1 MKMKTRNRCILNTFW
16 FYFWRHFGSMLEA
29 FGSIL
34 ATFWHPK
41 TELKSRSIFVQNL
54 KVAGASLTVQ
64 GCPGSPARASE
75 GACRSVRGCLP
86 ERLGVPAGASGAAWG
101 VPRRDSMGIWG
112 ACRVGGRL
120 PDRPGA
126 CQCVLECLLDRPG
139 FPQAVFRT
147 ASVVK
152 RCG

>member
-1 MKMKTRNRCILNTFW
+1 MG
-16 FYFWRHFGSMLEA
+16 FYYRRHFGSMLEA
-29 FGSIL
+29 LGSIL

-41 TELKSRSIFVQNL
+41 TELKSMSNFVQNF
-54 KVAGASLTVQ
+54 KAAGASFSVQ

-75 GACRSVRGCLP
+75 GACRSVRGCLL
-86 ERLGVPAGASGAAWG
+86 ERPVVPAGASGAAWG

-112 ACRVGGRL
+112 ACRVEGL
-120 PDRPGA
+120 WPDPPGA

-147 ASVVK
+147 ASVVQESA
-152 RCG
+152 RQAAPGASQCR